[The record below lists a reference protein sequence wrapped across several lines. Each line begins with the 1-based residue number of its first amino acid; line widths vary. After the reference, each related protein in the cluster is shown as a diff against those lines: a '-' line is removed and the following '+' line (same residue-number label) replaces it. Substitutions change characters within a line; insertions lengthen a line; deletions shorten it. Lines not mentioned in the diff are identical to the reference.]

1 MKRFNPSAHSSVT
14 RMDVQSLVYF
24 ESKVPP
30 YSVGV
35 TSDFIQAGCD
45 WSIGQ
50 TEEILEQTH
59 GRPRDQVNLD
69 ESTGHLVSI
78 YSFLA
83 VRGTY
88 GLTRRI
94 SRITASTFDALL
106 RLKCSRKASPGVWS
120 KLYARPAS
128 ATSSATPVCVLAL
141 TEWAQVTGS
150 EGDAE
155 I

>member
-1 MKRFNPSAHSSVT
+1 
-14 RMDVQSLVYF
+14 MDVQSLVYL

-35 TSDFIQAGCD
+35 ASDFIQAGWN
-45 WSIGQ
+45 WSIGRA
-50 TEEILEQTH
+50 EETLELAY
-59 GRPRDQVNLD
+59 GGPRDQVDLD
-69 ESTGHLVSI
+69 ESTGRSVSI

-83 VRGTY
+83 VQGTY
-88 GLTRRI
+88 GLTRRM

-128 ATSSATPVCVLAL
+128 AMSSTTPMCAR
-141 TEWAQVTGS
+141 AHGTGS
-150 EGDAE
+150 SH
-155 I
+155 